1 MLSSAFGCFV
11 VVLFL
16 LALFT
21 AEPSNNILLLWL
33 SVFSLLLSI
42 FLFVAV
48 FVSRYHQTFYMCTKI
63 LDKYF
68 IAFWIFM
75 FIPVAALGK
84 IIDVLNN
91 MSKTPALEPYLL
103 VINAILIV
111 CGIFFIAYF
120 VAGIWLSF
128 RLRRDQV
135 PKKPIPL
142 SLQIAFQVSVVI
154 WLVMIISN
162 KWPTQFP
169 TASYGYIILLI
180 PVLILLSV
188 YVKKASRQQVT
199 ATWALAFV
207 VLTIISVV
215 MIWLLHASPGWLW
228 FCFGLLTIAIILMG
242 IRMKRLEA
250 ANKGSTK
257 TA

>member
-1 MLSSAFGCFV
+1 
-11 VVLFL
+11 
-16 LALFT
+16 
-21 AEPSNNILLLWL
+21 
-33 SVFSLLLSI
+33 
-42 FLFVAV
+42 
-48 FVSRYHQTFYMCTKI
+48 MCTKI

-111 CGIFFIAYF
+111 CGIFFVAYF

-128 RLRRDQV
+128 RLTRDRI
-135 PKKPIPL
+135 PKRPIPL
-142 SLQIAFQVSVVI
+142 SLQIAFQVSLVI
-154 WLVMIISN
+154 WLLIIISN

-169 TASYGYIILLI
+169 VAPYGYIILLI
-180 PVLILLSV
+180 PVLILLSI
-188 YVKKASRQQVT
+188 YVKKTSNQR
-199 ATWALAFV
+199 ATVSSALAFV

-215 MIWLLHASPGWLW
+215 IIWLLHANLGWLW